1 MSYLMCIVSPWVHQS
16 LLGFRN
22 SRQHFSTV
30 LGAIL
35 TSKLT
40 NKNPKMKKK
49 SKPNYMA
56 LNRKQKDTC

>member
-1 MSYLMCIVSPWVHQS
+1 MCIVSPWVHQN

-30 LGAIL
+30 LGVIL
-35 TSKLT
+35 TSKIT
-40 NKNPKMKKK
+40 NKKPKMKKK
-49 SKPNYMA
+49 KKSKSNYMA